1 MKTHPQIAPF
11 VFLSRIFIKKWPR
24 GCYNEAH
31 KKILDLMVLCSRL
44 GLLPMQGARAKQ
56 NSKTGIGRGLIW
68 KTRLETFILNMRCAI
83 LESSTL
89 CGKLPSQ
96 KLAKPLIKLACFR
109 KFTRQNFAKHFSW
122 ILLLKLCR
130 PREITTCKVLGWCCV
145 YRSADNGVITFSL
158 KTKRF
163 KTILLKYIS
172 KLSTR
177 WYFVNESKIVQK
189 SQIFLANFHNCLKS

>member
-1 MKTHPQIAPF
+1 MRELQA
-11 VFLSRIFIKKWPR
+11 
-24 GCYNEAH
+24 
-31 KKILDLMVLCSRL
+31 
-44 GLLPMQGARAKQ
+44 
-56 NSKTGIGRGLIW
+56 SKTSKIPKRELVGWGLIW

-145 YRSADNGVITFSL
+145 YRSADNGVITFSI

-177 WYFVNESKIVQK
+177 WYFVNGSKIVQK
-189 SQIFLANFHNCLKS
+189 RQDFLANFQTLFEIIRAREICFKKARV

>member
-24 GCYNEAH
+24 GCSNEAQKNLGSH
-31 KKILDLMVLCSRL
+31 GLMQHQVGISAY
-44 GLLPMQGARAKQ
+44 ARAKQ

-109 KFTRQNFAKHFSW
+109 KFTRQKFCQAFLMNFIAQIVS
-122 ILLLKLCR
+122 
-130 PREITTCKVLGWCCV
+130 
-145 YRSADNGVITFSL
+145 S
-158 KTKRF
+158 KR
-163 KTILLKYIS
+163 
-172 KLSTR
+172 
-177 WYFVNESKIVQK
+177 N
-189 SQIFLANFHNCLKS
+189 HNL